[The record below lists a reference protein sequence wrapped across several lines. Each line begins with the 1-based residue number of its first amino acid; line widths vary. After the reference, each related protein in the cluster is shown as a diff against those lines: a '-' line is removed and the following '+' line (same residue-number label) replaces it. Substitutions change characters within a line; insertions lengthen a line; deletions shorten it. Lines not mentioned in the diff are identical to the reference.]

1 MKKLDKNA
9 KKAARAYE
17 EFLENITE
25 AKVKVPPARYDN
37 IYIFL
42 ELSTIKQM
50 LLDIQW
56 ISS

>member
-37 IYIFL
+37 INIYF
-42 ELSTIKQM
+42 
-50 LLDIQW
+50 
-56 ISS
+56 